1 MLYPPQDPKPY
12 ARHPRS
18 RVAVAGLPD
27 GPYVYVQGSDGVVR
41 VLEDGPHRHPRVLGG
56 GRPARY
62 AGDLTVR
69 GGPIADVTNLSGTF
83 RCDDRDGLI
92 AVADALEAAGLPV
105 AAGAVRFFP
114 QDGGRPEVLR

>member
-1 MLYPPQDPKPY
+1 MPYPPLDPKPY

-18 RVAVAGLPD
+18 RAAVAGLSYR
-27 GPYVYVQGSDGVVR
+27 PYVYVRDVRGVVR

-69 GGPIADVTNLSGTF
+69 GGQIADVTNLSGTF

-92 AVADALEAAGLPV
+92 AVANALEAAGLPV

-114 QDGGRPEVLR
+114 QDGGRPAVLR